1 MRTKEC
7 SCEPQLK
14 QGVFVSTAT
23 PLTTGK
29 AIHGDPDYSAVVCIL
44 KTDTGAVGHGMTFT
58 LGRGNEIVK
67 SAVES
72 FRPYV
77 VNTDIREVKFSAY
90 LVIAKISIK
99 IFASFGT
106 YWKSL
111 TCEEQ
116 LRWIGQ

>member
-1 MRTKEC
+1 MNFRVPTQFLLVFMNLSGQK
-7 SCEPQLK
+7 QLK
-14 QGVFVSTAT
+14 
-23 PLTTGK
+23 K

-77 VNTDIREVKFSAY
+77 VNTDIREVSLFP
-90 LVIAKISIK
+90 LIS
-99 IFASFGT
+99 
-106 YWKSL
+106 
-111 TCEEQ
+111 
-116 LRWIGQ
+116 